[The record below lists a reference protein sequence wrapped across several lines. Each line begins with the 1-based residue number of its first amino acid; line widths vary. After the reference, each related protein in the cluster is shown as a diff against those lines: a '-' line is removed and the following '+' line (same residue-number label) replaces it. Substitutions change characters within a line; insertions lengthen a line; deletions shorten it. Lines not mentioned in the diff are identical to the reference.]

1 MSRPAAAPAPDA
13 FDFLPVQARLPGP
26 IDLPAFPEAAE
37 ASGEFGQLAE
47 HLPGE
52 AFDGLEMA
60 GDHLPEYF
68 VEFVA

>member
-1 MSRPAAAPAPDA
+1 MSRPATAPAPDA
-13 FDFLPVQARLPGP
+13 FDFLPDQVRLPGP

-52 AFDGLEMA
+52 AYNGLELA
-60 GDHLPEYF
+60 GDHLPEIF
-68 VEFVA
+68 LDLA